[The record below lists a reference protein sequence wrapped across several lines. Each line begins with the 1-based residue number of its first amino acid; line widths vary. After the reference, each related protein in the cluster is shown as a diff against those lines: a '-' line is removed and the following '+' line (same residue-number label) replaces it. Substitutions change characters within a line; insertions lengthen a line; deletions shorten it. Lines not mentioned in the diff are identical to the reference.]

1 VSEQEEEEILEK
13 LLNND
18 DFFLRFTAPELHVQ
32 PLFYGPINDIWMLGC
47 LIVEVFSK
55 IRIWEGYT
63 EGEIV
68 KQLKILQIP
77 KIPNDIP
84 QTIWGLICECL
95 NPFHKAR
102 NDIKDVIVRYY
113 YLLGKVGYSDLQGK
127 LLSKIL

>member
-1 VSEQEEEEILEK
+1 
-13 LLNND
+13 
-18 DFFLRFTAPELHVQ
+18 
-32 PLFYGPINDIWMLGC
+32 MLGC

-55 IRIWEGYT
+55 SRIWEGYT

-102 NDIKDVIVRYY
+102 NEIKDVIVRYY
-113 YLLGKVGYSDLQGK
+113 YLLSKVGFSDLQGK
-127 LLSKIL
+127 LLSIIL

>member
-1 VSEQEEEEILEK
+1 
-13 LLNND
+13 
-18 DFFLRFTAPELHVQ
+18 
-32 PLFYGPINDIWMLGC
+32 MLGC

-55 IRIWEGYT
+55 SRIWDGYT

-102 NDIKDVIVRYY
+102 HDIKDVIVRYY